1 MTSLTT
7 LSGIHHVSVTVT
19 DIEAS
24 VAWYREVLGFSVLVE
39 EEHRSGTPGYGIVLG
54 PRDWSFCV
62 TLHVYPA
69 NEHQVSIGTRSALER
84 VSFRV
89 ANRFRLEAWAIRLTD
104 LGVDHDPI
112 KDLGASSV
120 LIFRDPD
127 DIPLELIAFA

>member
-24 VAWYREVLGFSVLVE
+24 VAWYREVLGFSVLVD
-39 EEHRSGTPGYGIVLG
+39 EHRGRTPGYGIVLG
-54 PRDWSFCV
+54 PPDWSFCV
-62 TLHVYPA
+62 TLHAHPA
-69 NEHQVSIGTRSALER
+69 NERQVSTETRTALDH

-89 ANRFRLEAWAIRLTD
+89 ANRFRLEAWADRLTD

-120 LIFRDPD
+120 LAFRDPD